1 MNNIKTYKLS
11 IVLIVISMCIVLAI
25 VLYPF
30 IWLFLSSLKFEMDIV
45 KFPPETLPERLT
57 FSQYFRVWQKLPPLL
72 TMTRNTFIFST
83 MTTFT
88 NCLLCAMGGYA
99 FARIPFK
106 GKNIVFAFILISM
119 MVPFQVFMI
128 PPLYI
133 IEYGMGILD
142 SYIGLLLPRLTW
154 PFGIYM
160 LRSFFSSIPK
170 SIEEAARID
179 GANEYVIFWRIMF
192 PLCLPAV
199 LTIGIM
205 TLVNNWND
213 LAYPL
218 ILTNSVQMRTLSV
231 GLAMFVGQ
239 RVIEYGPTLAAAMV
253 SLIPLMIVYVFL
265 QKFFCQRCSY
275 VRTKRLRNI
284 ERVCKK

>member
-1 MNNIKTYKLS
+1 MNNIIKNYKLS
-11 IVLIVISMCIVLAI
+11 IVLIAIAMSMVLAI

-30 IWLFLSSLKFEMDIV
+30 IWLILSSLKFEMDIV
-45 KFPPETLPERLT
+45 KFPPETLPERMT
-57 FSQYFRVWQKLPPLL
+57 FSQYIRVWQKLPLL

-83 MTTFT
+83 LTTFS

-99 FARIPFK
+99 FARISFK
-106 GKNIVFAFILISM
+106 GKNIAFAFILISM

-128 PPLYI
+128 PLYI
-133 IEYGMGILD
+133 IEYRMGILD
-142 SYIGLLLPRLTW
+142 SFMGLLLPRLTW

-253 SLIPLMIVYVFL
+253 SMIPLMIVYVSL
-265 QKFFCQRCSY
+265 QKFF
-275 VRTKRLRNI
+275 VRGVVMSGIKG
-284 ERVCKK
+284 

>member
-1 MNNIKTYKLS
+1 MKIRYLEMNKIKNFKLS
-11 IVLIVISMCIVLAI
+11 LVLIIITMCIVLAI
-25 VLYPF
+25 VIYPF
-30 IWLFLSSLKFEMDIV
+30 IWLFLSSLKYEMDIV
-45 KFPPETLPERLT
+45 KFPPETFPERFT
-57 FSQYFRVWQKLPPLL
+57 FSQYFRVWQKLPLL

-88 NCLLCAMGGYA
+88 NSLLCAMGGYA

-106 GKNIVFAFILISM
+106 GKNIVFVFVLISM

-128 PPLYI
+128 PLYI

-142 SYIGLLLPRLTW
+142 SFMGLLLPRLTW

-265 QKFFCQRCSY
+265 QKFF
-275 VRTKRLRNI
+275 VRGVIMSGLKG
-284 ERVCKK
+284 

>member
-1 MNNIKTYKLS
+1 MNKIKNFKLS
-11 IVLIVISMCIVLAI
+11 LVLIIITMCIVLAI
-25 VLYPF
+25 VIYPF
-30 IWLFLSSLKFEMDIV
+30 IWLFLSSLKYEMDIV
-45 KFPPETLPERLT
+45 KFPPETFPERFT
-57 FSQYFRVWQKLPPLL
+57 FSQYFRVWQKLPLL

-88 NCLLCAMGGYA
+88 NSLLCAMGGYA

-106 GKNIVFAFILISM
+106 GKNIVFVFVLISM

-128 PPLYI
+128 PLYI

-142 SYIGLLLPRLTW
+142 SFMGLLLPRLTW

-265 QKFFCQRCSY
+265 QKFF
-275 VRTKRLRNI
+275 VRGVIMSGLKG
-284 ERVCKK
+284 

>member
-1 MNNIKTYKLS
+1 
-11 IVLIVISMCIVLAI
+11 
-25 VLYPF
+25 
-30 IWLFLSSLKFEMDIV
+30 
-45 KFPPETLPERLT
+45 
-57 FSQYFRVWQKLPPLL
+57 
-72 TMTRNTFIFST
+72 
-83 MTTFT
+83 
-88 NCLLCAMGGYA
+88 
-99 FARIPFK
+99 
-106 GKNIVFAFILISM
+106 M

-128 PPLYI
+128 PLYI
-133 IEYGMGILD
+133 IEYRMGILD
-142 SYIGLLLPRLTW
+142 SFMGLLLPRLTW

-253 SLIPLMIVYVFL
+253 SMIPLMIVYVSL
-265 QKFFCQRCSY
+265 QKFF
-275 VRTKRLRNI
+275 VRGVVMSGIKG
-284 ERVCKK
+284 